1 MSSPRL
7 NYGSP
12 LFNESSTSPGEY
24 GVSSTSTSRPFRSFS
39 GGPPFLGQPP
49 SPGTGR
55 NAPHSEAQAP
65 QYSPISSS
73 NSYRGR
79 RPPGP
84 RDSQRPS
91 SQPSSQQTPRD
102 LIEILSG
109 HTDPTGH
116 HRDTRK
122 QYVEAEHANGE
133 GSSRPI
139 PIDHADSNQLQYEAR
154 PAIERRRMQSQ
165 GETKPEQE
173 HINGLS
179 RSYLSRP
186 SSNSDPTDR
195 RIGEILQSEAKQPFE
210 HQSQSHNPTQLP
222 FSPESLRRLQK
233 ERQGLH
239 QRNAAQSPSK
249 PGRGPSFP
257 DGRQNRDSPGNLE
270 SFATHQDNSREID
283 GNDQQQLKDD
293 FTSHRKS
300 SLAMLVENSRSR
312 GRFSPL
318 PQAVQGAQRR
328 TSGPASDPGIKN
340 EFARMFSGIGSGVGS
355 AGPNGSG
362 ASTPFAPP
370 SPTMSHEQHRPSF
383 QHRAELAPTKPATTS
398 RGVKRS
404 RKARDE
410 ESKIVVED
418 VDAATT
424 NSKAIKRSRTNHHYH
439 PYPHVHL

>member
-7 NYGSP
+7 NYGNP
-12 LFNESSTSPGEY
+12 LFNESSTSPGKY
-24 GVSSTSTSRPFRSFS
+24 KVSNTSTSRPFRSFS

-49 SPGTGR
+49 SPDTGR
-55 NAPHSEAQAP
+55 NGSHSDVQAP

-73 NSYRGR
+73 TTYRER
-79 RPPGP
+79 RPPET
-84 RDSQRPS
+84 RDSQRPN
-91 SQPSSQQTPRD
+91 SQPSSQHTPRD
-102 LIEILSG
+102 LIRTLSG
-109 HTDPTGH
+109 HTGPTGH
-116 HRDTRK
+116 HRDSRK
-122 QYVEAEHANGE
+122 QCIEADHKNGE
-133 GSSRPI
+133 ESSRPI
-139 PIDHADSNQLQYEAR
+139 PVDLADSTRLQYGVR
-154 PAIERRRMQSQ
+154 PAIEHRRMQSK
-165 GETKPEQE
+165 GELRPEQE
-173 HINGLS
+173 HINGLNH
-179 RSYLSRP
+179 SYQTRP
-186 SSNSDPTDR
+186 PSNSDPTDR
-195 RIGEILQSEAKQPFE
+195 HMGEMTQSEANQPFE
-210 HQSQSHNPTQLP
+210 NQSQSHNPTQSP

-239 QRNAAQSPSK
+239 QRNAAHSPSK

-257 DGRQNRDSPGNLE
+257 EGRQSRDSPGNVE
-270 SFATHQDNSREID
+270 SFPTHQDVSREVN
-283 GNDQQQLKDD
+283 GNDQQHLKDEL
-293 FTSHRKS
+293 TSHRKS

-370 SPTMSHEQHRPSF
+370 SPTMSHEQYRPSF
-383 QHRAELAPTKPATTS
+383 PHRAELAPIKTAPS

-410 ESKIVVED
+410 ESKMAVED
-418 VDAATT
+418 VDADTT
-424 NSKAIKRSRTNHHYH
+424 SSIAIKRSRTNHHYH